1 MALFNPFR
9 RVYSADEL
17 STFRFLQKNQLFKEL
32 SHDELSYFLPFI
44 YLREYRAEEVL
55 YFRNDLAQALYIV
68 KSGTVSISI
77 DIRGNFELLDTKRTY
92 QYVGETCL
100 FPNARRLVHA
110 IVGNTNAELYVIPQA
125 NLVEIL
131 ERKPEI
137 KAKMMDA
144 LATEYHIF
152 MRDLFD
158 AYRNNEGFLD
168 LSVAYKNV

>member
-1 MALFNPFR
+1 M
-9 RVYSADEL
+9 S
-17 STFRFLQKNQLFKEL
+17 FRFLQKNQLFKEL

-110 IVGNTNAELYVIPQA
+110 IVGNTNSELYVIPQA

>member
-17 STFRFLQKNQLFKEL
+17 NTFRFLQKNQLFKAL
-32 SHDELSYFLPFI
+32 THDELSYFLPFI
-44 YLREYRAEEVL
+44 YLREYRSEEVL
-55 YFRNDLAQALYIV
+55 FFRNDLAQALYLV
-68 KSGTVSISI
+68 KSGSVNISI
-77 DIRGNFELLDTKRTY
+77 EIRDNFEVLDTKRTY

-110 IVGNTNAELYVIPQA
+110 IIGNTNAELYVIPQA

-131 ERKPEI
+131 DRKPNI

-144 LATEYHIF
+144 LATEYHFF
-152 MRDLFD
+152 MRDLFE
-158 AYRNNEGFLD
+158 AYRKNEGFLD